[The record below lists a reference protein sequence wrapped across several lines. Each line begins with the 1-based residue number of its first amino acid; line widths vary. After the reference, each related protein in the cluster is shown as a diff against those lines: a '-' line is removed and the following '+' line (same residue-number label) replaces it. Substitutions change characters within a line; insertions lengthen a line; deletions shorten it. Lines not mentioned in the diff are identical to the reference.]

1 MAATSGAQLLEA
13 AGLQESNQFS
23 PGHRILYMNRTLGS
37 VGRVRRTSS
46 GAVAL
51 PCGVGIADGL
61 AAGPFSHGHH
71 EVTGDL

>member
-1 MAATSGAQLLEA
+1 
-13 AGLQESNQFS
+13 
-23 PGHRILYMNRTLGS
+23 MNRTLGS